1 MFWLCLNFLLC
12 PVLMLEFTAVNAV
25 VMEALRF
32 KRRRNEGKKKVHWKW
47 INLFG
52 GTGIRDLGSHGN

>member
-1 MFWLCLNFLLC
+1 
-12 PVLMLEFTAVNAV
+12 MLEFTAVNAV

-32 KRRRNEGKKKVHWKW
+32 KKRRNEGKKKKVHWKR

-52 GTGIRDLGSHGN
+52 ATGIHDLGSHGN

>member
-1 MFWLCLNFLLC
+1 
-12 PVLMLEFTAVNAV
+12 MLEFTAVNAV

-32 KRRRNEGKKKVHWKW
+32 KKRRNEGKKKVHWKW